1 MNRNIGFVMLFI
13 LGVFASTNLFAQ
25 PPLRHQQ
32 EDIGAGPM
40 QIEMVKEGLFLI
52 RGPFSRCM
60 RDNCP
65 PDSARSYADD
75 LNHESGDI
83 AVRVTPQGL
92 ILVDSKFYDQVDN
105 ILELVRTISPLPIM
119 YLLNTHHH
127 PDHAQGNGIFKSVG
141 MNIVG
146 HKNTRN
152 NFLEIAQPGEPNI
165 VFEKETS
172 VFLGDVEVRLLHVG
186 RGHTDGDSIIYFPDL
201 RTVHAGDL
209 IIDGMPFIDYSSGG
223 SAKEWVQTIDA
234 LLEID
239 FDTLIPGHGWLMDKE
254 DVVAYKY
261 RFEEMNRRMQEL
273 AQSGVSIEDVLAL
286 LKLDELGWDNTVS
299 TSTWLNNSLERYYEE
314 MLAQ

>member
-1 MNRNIGFVMLFI
+1 MSRKISSLIFLI
-13 LGVFASTNLFAQ
+13 LGTIISGEILSQ
-25 PPLRHQQ
+25 PLLKHEQ
-32 EDIGAGPM
+32 EDIAAGPM
-40 QIEMVKEGLFLI
+40 QIERVKDGLYLI

-60 RDNCP
+60 RRDCP
-65 PDSARSYADD
+65 PDSARSYGDD

-92 ILVDSKFYDQVDN
+92 ILVDSKFYDQVED

-127 PDHAQGNGIFKSVG
+127 PDHAQGNGVFQSMG

-146 HKNTRN
+146 HKNTRE
-152 NFLEIAQPGEPNI
+152 NFLRIEQAGEPNI
-165 VFEKETS
+165 VFERDAS
-172 VFLGDVEVRLLHVG
+172 VFLGGVEVRLLHAG
-186 RGHTDGDSIIYFPDL
+186 RGHTNGDSIIYFPDL

-209 IIDGMPFIDYSSGG
+209 IIDGMPFIDYTAGG
-223 SAKEWVQTIDA
+223 SAKEWIQTIDA
-234 LLEID
+234 LLQID
-239 FDTLIPGHGWLMDKE
+239 FDTLIPGHGMLMNKE

-273 AQSGVSIEDVLAL
+273 AQSRVPIAEVLEL

-299 TSTWLNNSLERYYEE
+299 TSTWLNNSLELYYQE
-314 MLAQ
+314 MATQ

>member
-1 MNRNIGFVMLFI
+1 MLI
-13 LGVFASTNLFAQ
+13 LGVFISGEILSQ
-25 PPLRHQQ
+25 PSLRHEQ
-32 EDIGAGPM
+32 EDIAAGPM
-40 QIEMVKEGLFLI
+40 QVERVKDGLYLI

-60 RDNCP
+60 RSDCP
-65 PDSARSYADD
+65 PDSARRYGDD

-92 ILVDSKFYDQVDN
+92 ILVDSKFYDQVED

-127 PDHAQGNGIFKSVG
+127 PDHAQGNGVFQSMG

-146 HKNTRN
+146 HKNTRE
-152 NFLEIAQPGEPNI
+152 NFLRIAQAGEPNI
-165 VFEKETS
+165 VFERDAS
-172 VFLGDVEVRLLHVG
+172 VFLGGVEVRLLHAG
-186 RGHTDGDSIIYFPDL
+186 RGHTNGDSIIYFPDL

-209 IIDGMPFIDYSSGG
+209 IIDGMPFIDYTSGG
-223 SAKEWVQTIDA
+223 SAREWIQTIDA
-234 LLEID
+234 LLQID
-239 FDTLIPGHGWLMDKE
+239 FDTLIPGHGMLMNKE

-273 AQSGVSIEDVLAL
+273 AQRRVPITEVLEL

-299 TSTWLNNSLERYYEE
+299 TSTWLNNSLELYYQE
-314 MLAQ
+314 MATQ